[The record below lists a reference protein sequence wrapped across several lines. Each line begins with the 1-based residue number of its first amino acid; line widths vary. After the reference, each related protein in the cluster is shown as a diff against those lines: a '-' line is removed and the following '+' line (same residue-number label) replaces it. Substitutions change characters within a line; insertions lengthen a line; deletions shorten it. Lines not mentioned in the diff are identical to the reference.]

1 MLLLGID
8 EAGRGPVI
16 GPMIIVGFALL
27 EEKLEDLEE
36 IGVRDSKE
44 LTKREREEI
53 YEELTRVA
61 DKIVVKKLNPPII
74 DRYVYNKQLN
84 LLELRTM
91 AEIIQEVNPDK
102 VYVDA
107 PSRNLK
113 KVEETI
119 LQFLRKDV
127 DLVVENKADK
137 KYSVVSAA
145 SIVAKVLRDREIDRI
160 IEITGIDFGSG
171 YPSDPKTKKAL
182 KEHYDSLKDFVR
194 KSWKTVRSKEQKTID
209 KFLKL

>member
-160 IEITGIDFGSG
+160 REITGIDFGSG

-182 KEHYDSLKDFVR
+182 KEHYDFLKDFVR
-194 KSWKTVRSKEQKTID
+194 KSWRTVRSKEQKTID

>member
-91 AEIIQEVNPDK
+91 AEIIQEVNP
-102 VYVDA
+102 
-107 PSRNLK
+107 N
-113 KVEETI
+113 
-119 LQFLRKDV
+119 
-127 DLVVENKADK
+127 
-137 KYSVVSAA
+137 
-145 SIVAKVLRDREIDRI
+145 
-160 IEITGIDFGSG
+160 
-171 YPSDPKTKKAL
+171 
-182 KEHYDSLKDFVR
+182 
-194 KSWKTVRSKEQKTID
+194 
-209 KFLKL
+209 